1 MTEPETQETWERA
14 IKSELINLPLEERF
28 VRAGELISRITYSL
42 LPDLGAMRRDCI
54 VDLADNEWETMRIAE
69 HFGMRRS
76 TVIRLL
82 EEGRAVR
89 KHTRLKREALTA
101 QLELE
106 NQQSEAA

>member
-1 MTEPETQETWERA
+1 MTEPETQEPWEYA
-14 IKSELINLPLEERF
+14 IKSELIDLPLEERF

-89 KHTRLKREALTA
+89 KHVRLKREALTA
-101 QLELE
+101 KLELE
-106 NQQSEAA
+106 QTEAA